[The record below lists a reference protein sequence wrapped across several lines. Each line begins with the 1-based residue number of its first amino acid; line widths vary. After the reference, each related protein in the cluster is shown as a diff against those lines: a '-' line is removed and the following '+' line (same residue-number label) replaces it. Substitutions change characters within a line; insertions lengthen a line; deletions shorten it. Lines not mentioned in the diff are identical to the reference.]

1 MTIMVTKG
9 DERRDRPEYSLDR
22 IRQLAKSGKVVFG
35 SRRVELDWQNLNYS
49 PEEIHACIANLEPG
63 DFRQS
68 VKYHNR
74 RFWMDEYRLRWR
86 SSAGHLDSLY
96 LKLHLNR
103 DLIIVILDSFHLN
116 R

>member
-1 MTIMVTKG
+1 
-9 DERRDRPEYSLDR
+9 
-22 IRQLAKSGKVVFG
+22 
-35 SRRVELDWQNLNYS
+35 
-49 PEEIHACIANLEPG
+49 
-63 DFRQS
+63 
-68 VKYHNR
+68 
-74 RFWMDEYRLRWR
+74 MDEYRLRWR